1 MPSCCLCSMSISS
14 GVSGTPLFSDACV
27 YPGCMELRFVDSS
40 TLAKNHPQNATSQK
54 SEGYITNY
62 IYKTR
67 ICVSEFVRVSAYEV
81 PRPRIKLASTA
92 RRGFVPLDPP
102 GPGEEP

>member
-1 MPSCCLCSMSISS
+1 
-14 GVSGTPLFSDACV
+14 
-27 YPGCMELRFVDSS
+27 MELRFVDSS

-81 PRPRIKLASTA
+81 PRPRINMASTA
-92 RRGFVPLDPP
+92 RRGFVTLDLRAAGYDPVWKDTIGARSLP
-102 GPGEEP
+102 